1 MAAPKLEILKKL
13 SLLVRKKIYSKRSF
27 NLLTHLQIVGYLSA
41 GIFAISCCFE
51 VLYLNNLHA
60 SQLWTIGLLLVIL
73 SIWDFL
79 EIYQRPAGKTEIPL
93 KPLQLVVAVQFVV
106 VVSRHSRFLL
116 NHFLDTSVAMEPA
129 LYRVEISILALFIY
143 FGLFLII
150 NQFLIEA
157 FSASEKNRANELE
170 LSRLELQRKLKA
182 SLTASGVAHE
192 INQPLSTI
200 LLNIQ
205 LAMNEL
211 DQSSAGNGSLAKRL
225 SQVESEAER
234 VVKTIAV
241 MRNLLRNVETEH
253 SFLDLVLIA
262 ETVLLNEKY
271 FLDSHRI
278 VVDKFGFNQNVIIYG
293 DGGQLQIAIANILRN
308 SVEALSGENTKQRR
322 LMLVFSRYR
331 KSVSFSVSDNGSG
344 FIQSNPEDLVLSTTK
359 PGGSGIGLYLVR
371 LAAEN
376 NGGSVSFGRNKLLG
390 GAEVT
395 LSFSLVQ

>member
-1 MAAPKLEILKKL
+1 MAAPKLEILKKF
-13 SLLVRKKIYSKRSF
+13 SPLVRKIIYSKRSF
-27 NLLTHLQIVGYLSA
+27 NLLTHLQNVGYLSA

-60 SQLWTIGLLLVIL
+60 SQLWTIGLLLVLL

-79 EIYQRPAGKTEIPL
+79 EIYQRPAGQTEIAL
-93 KPLQLVVAVQFVV
+93 KPLQLVLVIQLVV
-106 VVSRHSRFLL
+106 VILRHGRFLL
-116 NHFLDTSVAMEPA
+116 DHILDTPVAMEQA
-129 LYRVEISILALFIY
+129 LYRVEISTIALFID

-150 NQFLIEA
+150 NQFLVEA
-157 FSASEKNRANELE
+157 FSASEKNRANEIDFA
-170 LSRLELQRKLKA
+170 RLELQRKLKA
-182 SLTASGVAHE
+182 SLTASSVAHE

-211 DQSSAGNGSLAKRL
+211 DQSSAGNRRLAKRL

-234 VVKTIAV
+234 VVTTIAV

-253 SFLDLVLIA
+253 SVLDLALIA

-278 VVDKFGFNQNVIIYG
+278 VVDKFGFDQKVIIYG

-308 SVEALSGENTKQRR
+308 SVEALSRENTKQRR

-331 KSVSFSVSDNGSG
+331 KSVNFSLSDNGSG
-344 FIQSNPEDLVLSTTK
+344 FIQSNPEDLMLSTTK
-359 PGGSGIGLYLVR
+359 SGGSGIGLYLVR

-376 NGGSVSFGRNKLLG
+376 NGGSVSFGRNKILG

-395 LSFSLVQ
+395 LSFPLV

>member
-1 MAAPKLEILKKL
+1 MAAPNLEIAKRLSFLFRKKL
-13 SLLVRKKIYSKRSF
+13 SPKR
-27 NLLTHLQIVGYLSA
+27 NLSMLPRLQMVGFLSA
-41 GIFAISCCFE
+41 SIFAISCCFE

-60 SQLWTIGLLLVIL
+60 SQLWIIGLLLVL
-73 SIWDFL
+73 LASWDFL
-79 EIYQRPAGKTEIPL
+79 EIYQRPAGQTQIAL
-93 KPLQLVVAVQFVV
+93 KLLQLVLVVQLVV
-106 VVSRHSRFLL
+106 VVSRHGRFLL
-116 NHFLDTSVAMEPA
+116 DHFLDTPVAMEPA
-129 LYRVEISILALFIY
+129 LYRVEISIFALFIN

-150 NQFLIEA
+150 NQLLVEA
-157 FSASEKNRANELE
+157 FSASEKKRANELDF
-170 LSRLELQRKLKA
+170 SRLELQRKLKA
-182 SLTASGVAHE
+182 SLTASGIAHE

-211 DQSSAGNGSLAKRL
+211 DQGSAGNGRLAKRL

-234 VVKTIAV
+234 VVSTIAV
-241 MRNLLRNVETEH
+241 MRNLLRNVETQH

-278 VVDKFGFNQNVIIYG
+278 VVDKIGFNQKVLIYG

-308 SVEALSGENTKQRR
+308 SVEALSRENTKQRR

-331 KSVSFSVSDNGSG
+331 KSVGFSVSDNGLG
-344 FIQSNPEDLVLSTTK
+344 FIQPNPEDLILSTTK

-371 LAAEN
+371 LAVEN

-395 LSFSLVQ
+395 LSFSVV

>member
-1 MAAPKLEILKKL
+1 MAAPNLEIAKKL
-13 SLLVRKKIYSKRSF
+13 SFLFRKKLSPKS
-27 NLLTHLQIVGYLSA
+27 NLSMLLRLQMVGFLSA

-51 VLYLNNLHA
+51 VHYLNNLHA
-60 SQLWTIGLLLVIL
+60 SQLWIIGLLLVL
-73 SIWDFL
+73 LASWDFL
-79 EIYQRPAGKTEIPL
+79 EIYHRPAGQIEIAL
-93 KPLQLVVAVQFVV
+93 KPLQLVLAVQFVV
-106 VVSRHSRFLL
+106 VLFRHGRLL
-116 NHFLDTSVAMEPA
+116 LDHILDTSVAMEPA
-129 LYRVEISILALFIY
+129 LYRVEISISALFIY
-143 FGLFLII
+143 FGLFLMI

-157 FSASEKNRANELE
+157 LSASEKKRANELDF
-170 LSRLELQRKLKA
+170 SRLELQRKLKA
-182 SLTASGVAHE
+182 SLTASGFAHE

-211 DQSSAGNGSLAKRL
+211 DQGSAGNGRLAKRL

-253 SFLDLVLIA
+253 SVLDLVLIA

-271 FLDSHRI
+271 FLESHRI
-278 VVDKFGFNQNVIIYG
+278 VVDKIGFNQKVLIYG

-308 SVEALSGENTKQRR
+308 SVEALSRENTKQRR

-331 KSVSFSVSDNGSG
+331 KSVGFSVSDNGLG
-344 FIQSNPEDLVLSTTK
+344 FIQPNPEDLILSTTK

-371 LAAEN
+371 LAVEN
-376 NGGSVSFGRNKLLG
+376 NGGSVSFGSNKLLG

-395 LSFSLVQ
+395 LSFSLA

>member
-1 MAAPKLEILKKL
+1 MASPI
-13 SLLVRKKIYSKRSF
+13 
-27 NLLTHLQIVGYLSA
+27 LQIVQKLSFLLRKKLFLKRSLNQLLRLQMVGFLSA
-41 GIFAISCCFE
+41 GTFAISCCFE

-60 SQLWTIGLLLVIL
+60 SQLWIIGLLLVLL

-79 EIYQRPAGKTEIPL
+79 EIYQRPAGQTEIAL
-93 KPLQLVVAVQFVV
+93 KPLQFVLVIQLVVVLL
-106 VVSRHSRFLL
+106 RHGRLVL
-116 NHFLDTSVAMEPA
+116 DHILDTPMAMEPPP
-129 LYRVEISILALFIY
+129 YRVEISTIALFIY

-150 NQFLIEA
+150 NHFLVKA
-157 FSASEKNRANELE
+157 FSASEKIRANEIDFA
-170 LSRLELQRKLKA
+170 RLELQRKLKA
-182 SLTASGVAHE
+182 SLRASGVAHE

-200 LLNIQ
+200 LLNIK

-211 DQSSAGNGSLAKRL
+211 DQSSASNRRLAKRL

-234 VVKTIAV
+234 VVTTIAV

-253 SFLDLVLIA
+253 SVLDLVLIA

-278 VVDKFGFNQNVIIYG
+278 VVEKLGFNHKVLIYG

-308 SVEALSGENTKQRR
+308 SVEALSRENTKQRR
-322 LMLVFSRYR
+322 LMLVFSRYQ
-331 KSVSFSVSDNGSG
+331 KMVSFSVSDNGSG
-344 FIQSNPEDLVLSTTK
+344 FIQPNPEDLILSTTK
-359 PGGSGIGLYLVR
+359 PTGSGIGLYLVR

-395 LSFSLVQ
+395 LSFSLL

>member
-1 MAAPKLEILKKL
+1 MAAPKLEILKKF
-13 SLLVRKKIYSKRSF
+13 SPLVRKIIYSKRSF
-27 NLLTHLQIVGYLSA
+27 NLLTHLQNVGYLSA

-60 SQLWTIGLLLVIL
+60 SQLWTIGLLLVLL

-79 EIYQRPAGKTEIPL
+79 EIYQRPAGKTEIAL
-93 KPLQLVVAVQFVV
+93 KPLQLVVAVQLVV
-106 VVSRHSRFLL
+106 VILRHGRFLL
-116 NHFLDTSVAMEPA
+116 DHILDTPVAMEPA
-129 LYRVEISILALFIY
+129 LYRVEISTIALFID

-150 NQFLIEA
+150 NQFLVEA
-157 FSASEKNRANELE
+157 FSASEKNRANEIDFA
-170 LSRLELQRKLKA
+170 RLELQRKLKA
-182 SLTASGVAHE
+182 SLTASSVAHE

-211 DQSSAGNGSLAKRL
+211 DQSSAGNRRLAKRL

-234 VVKTIAV
+234 VVTTIAV
-241 MRNLLRNVETEH
+241 MRNLLRNVESEH
-253 SFLDLVLIA
+253 SVLDLALIA

-278 VVDKFGFNQNVIIYG
+278 VVDKFGFDQKVIIYG

-308 SVEALSGENTKQRR
+308 SVEALSRENTKQRR
-322 LMLVFSRYR
+322 LMLVLSRYR
-331 KSVSFSVSDNGSG
+331 KSVNFSLSDNGSG
-344 FIQSNPEDLVLSTTK
+344 FIQSNPEDLMLSTTK
-359 PGGSGIGLYLVR
+359 SGGSGIGLYLVR

-376 NGGSVSFGRNKLLG
+376 NGGSVSFGRNKILG

-395 LSFSLVQ
+395 LSFPLA

>member
-1 MAAPKLEILKKL
+1 MAAPKLEILKKF
-13 SLLVRKKIYSKRSF
+13 SPLVRKIIYSKRSF
-27 NLLTHLQIVGYLSA
+27 NLLTHLQNVGYLSA
-41 GIFAISCCFE
+41 GIFAISCYFE

-60 SQLWTIGLLLVIL
+60 SQLWTIGLLLVLL

-79 EIYQRPAGKTEIPL
+79 EIYQRPAGQTEIAL
-93 KPLQLVVAVQFVV
+93 KPLQFVLVIQLVVVLL
-106 VVSRHSRFLL
+106 RHGGLL
-116 NHFLDTSVAMEPA
+116 LDHILDTPMAMESP
-129 LYRVEISILALFIY
+129 LYRVEISTIALFIY

-150 NQFLIEA
+150 NQFLVEA
-157 FSASEKNRANELE
+157 FSASEKNRANEIDFA
-170 LSRLELQRKLKA
+170 RLELQRKLKA
-182 SLTASGVAHE
+182 SLTASSVAHE

-211 DQSSAGNGSLAKRL
+211 DQSSAGNRRLAKRL

-234 VVKTIAV
+234 VVTTIAV

-253 SFLDLVLIA
+253 SVLDLALIA

-278 VVDKFGFNQNVIIYG
+278 VVDKFGFDQKVIIYG

-308 SVEALSGENTKQRR
+308 SVEALSRENTKQRR

-331 KSVSFSVSDNGSG
+331 KSVNFSLSDNGSG
-344 FIQSNPEDLVLSTTK
+344 FIQSNPEDLMLSTTK
-359 PGGSGIGLYLVR
+359 SGGSGIGLYLVR

-376 NGGSVSFGRNKLLG
+376 NGGSVSFGRNKILG

-395 LSFSLVQ
+395 LSFPLV

>member
-13 SLLVRKKIYSKRSF
+13 SLLVRKKNYSKRSF
-27 NLLTHLQIVGYLSA
+27 NLLTHLQSVGYLSA

-73 SIWDFL
+73 SIWNFL
-79 EIYQRPAGKTEIPL
+79 EIYQLPAGKTEIAL

-116 NHFLDTSVAMEPA
+116 NHFLDTSVAIIPP
-129 LYRVEISILALFIY
+129 LFRVEISIFALFIY

-211 DQSSAGNGSLAKRL
+211 DQSSAGNGSLANRL

-278 VVDKFGFNQNVIIYG
+278 VVDKFGFNQKVIIYG

-308 SVEALSGENTKQRR
+308 SVEALSRENTKQRR

-344 FIQSNPEDLVLSTTK
+344 FIQSNPEDLILSTTK

-395 LSFSLVQ
+395 LSFSLV

>member
-1 MAAPKLEILKKL
+1 MASPILQIVQKLSFLLRKKL
-13 SLLVRKKIYSKRSF
+13 FPKRTLNQLLR
-27 NLLTHLQIVGYLSA
+27 LQIVGFLSA
-41 GIFAISCCFE
+41 GTFAISCCFE
-51 VLYLNNLHA
+51 VIYLNNLHA
-60 SQLWTIGLLLVIL
+60 SQLWIIGLLLVLL

-79 EIYQRPAGKTEIPL
+79 EIYQRPAGQTEIAL
-93 KPLQLVVAVQFVV
+93 KPLQFVLVIQLVVVLL
-106 VVSRHSRFLL
+106 RHGGFLL
-116 NHFLDTSVAMEPA
+116 NHILDTPMAMESP
-129 LYRVEISILALFIY
+129 LYRVEISTIALFIY

-150 NQFLIEA
+150 NKFLVDA
-157 FSASEKNRANELE
+157 FSASEKNRANEIDFA
-170 LSRLELQRKLKA
+170 RLELQRKLKA
-182 SLTASGVAHE
+182 SLTASSVAHE

-211 DQSSAGNGSLAKRL
+211 DQSSAGNRRLAKRL

-234 VVKTIAV
+234 VVTTIAV

-253 SFLDLVLIA
+253 SVLDLVLIA

-278 VVDKFGFNQNVIIYG
+278 VVEKLGFNHKVLIYG

-308 SVEALSGENTKQRR
+308 SVEALSRENTKQRR
-322 LMLVFSRYR
+322 LMLVFSRYQ
-331 KSVSFSVSDNGSG
+331 KMVSLSVSDNGSG
-344 FIQSNPEDLVLSTTK
+344 FIQLNPEDLILSTTK
-359 PGGSGIGLYLVR
+359 TTGSGIGLYLVR

-395 LSFSLVQ
+395 LSFSLL

>member
-1 MAAPKLEILKKL
+1 MAAPKLEILKKF
-13 SLLVRKKIYSKRSF
+13 SPLVRKIIYSKRSF
-27 NLLTHLQIVGYLSA
+27 NLLTHLQMVGFLSA
-41 GIFAISCCFE
+41 GTFAISCCFE

-60 SQLWTIGLLLVIL
+60 SQLWIISLLLVLL

-79 EIYQRPAGKTEIPL
+79 EIYQRPAGKTEMAL
-93 KPLQLVVAVQFVV
+93 KPLQLVVAVQLVV
-106 VVSRHSRFLL
+106 VILRHGRFLL
-116 NHFLDTSVAMEPA
+116 DHILDTPVAMEQA
-129 LYRVEISILALFIY
+129 LYRVEISTIALFID

-150 NQFLIEA
+150 NQFLVEA
-157 FSASEKNRANELE
+157 FSASEKNRANEIDFA
-170 LSRLELQRKLKA
+170 RLELQRKLKA
-182 SLTASGVAHE
+182 SLTASSVAHE

-211 DQSSAGNGSLAKRL
+211 DQSSAGNRRLAKRL

-234 VVKTIAV
+234 VVTTIAV

-253 SFLDLVLIA
+253 SVLDLALIA

-278 VVDKFGFNQNVIIYG
+278 VVDKFGFDQKVIIYG

-308 SVEALSGENTKQRR
+308 SVEALSRENTKQRR

-331 KSVSFSVSDNGSG
+331 KSVNFSLSDNGSG
-344 FIQSNPEDLVLSTTK
+344 FIQSNPEDLMLSTTK
-359 PGGSGIGLYLVR
+359 SGGSGIGLYLVR

-376 NGGSVSFGRNKLLG
+376 NGGSVSFGRNKILG

-395 LSFSLVQ
+395 LSFPLV

>member
-1 MAAPKLEILKKL
+1 MAAPKLEILKKF
-13 SLLVRKKIYSKRSF
+13 SPLVRKIIYSKRSF
-27 NLLTHLQIVGYLSA
+27 NLLTHLQNVGYLSA

-60 SQLWTIGLLLVIL
+60 SQLWTIGLLLVLL

-79 EIYQRPAGKTEIPL
+79 EIYQRPAGQTEIAL
-93 KPLQLVVAVQFVV
+93 KPLQFVLVIQLVVVLL
-106 VVSRHSRFLL
+106 RHGGFLL
-116 NHFLDTSVAMEPA
+116 NHILDTPLAMEQA
-129 LYRVEISILALFIY
+129 LYRVEISTIALFID

-150 NQFLIEA
+150 NQFLVEA
-157 FSASEKNRANELE
+157 FSASEKNRANEIDFA
-170 LSRLELQRKLKA
+170 RLELQRKLKA
-182 SLTASGVAHE
+182 SLTASSVAHE

-211 DQSSAGNGSLAKRL
+211 DQSSAGNRRLAKRL

-234 VVKTIAV
+234 VVTTIAV

-253 SFLDLVLIA
+253 SVLDLVLIA

-278 VVDKFGFNQNVIIYG
+278 VVEKLGFNHKVLIYG

-308 SVEALSGENTKQRR
+308 SVEALSRENTKQRR
-322 LMLVFSRYR
+322 LMLVFSRYQKR
-331 KSVSFSVSDNGSG
+331 VSFSVSDNGSG
-344 FIQSNPEDLVLSTTK
+344 FIQPNPEDLILSTTK
-359 PGGSGIGLYLVR
+359 TTGSGIGLYLVR

-395 LSFSLVQ
+395 LSFSLL

>member
-1 MAAPKLEILKKL
+1 MAALILQIVQKLSFLFRKKL
-13 SLLVRKKIYSKRSF
+13 FPKRSLD
-27 NLLTHLQIVGYLSA
+27 LLLRLQIVGFLSA

-60 SQLWTIGLLLVIL
+60 SQLWIIGLLLVLL
-73 SIWDFL
+73 SSWDFL
-79 EIYQRPAGKTEIPL
+79 EIYQRPAGQTQIAL
-93 KPLQLVVAVQFVV
+93 KLLQLVLVVQLVV
-106 VVSRHSRFLL
+106 VVSRHGRFLL
-116 NHFLDTSVAMEPA
+116 DHILDTPVAMEPD
-129 LYRVEISILALFIY
+129 LYRVEISTIALFIY

-150 NQFLIEA
+150 NQLLVEA
-157 FSASEKNRANELE
+157 FSASEKNRANELDFV
-170 LSRLELQRKLKA
+170 RMELQRKLKA

-211 DQSSAGNGSLAKRL
+211 DQSSAGNGRLVKRL

-234 VVKTIAV
+234 VVTTIAV
-241 MRNLLRNVETEH
+241 MRNLLRNVETKH
-253 SFLDLVLIA
+253 DFLDLVLIA

-278 VVDKFGFNQNVIIYG
+278 VVDKIGFNQKVLIYG

-308 SVEALSGENTKQRR
+308 SVEALSRENTKQRR

-344 FIQSNPEDLVLSTTK
+344 FIEPNPEDLILSTTK

-395 LSFSLVQ
+395 LSFSLA

>member
-1 MAAPKLEILKKL
+1 MAAPKLEILKKF
-13 SLLVRKKIYSKRSF
+13 SPLVRKIIYSKRSF
-27 NLLTHLQIVGYLSA
+27 NLLTHLQNVGYLSA

-60 SQLWTIGLLLVIL
+60 SQLWTIGLLLVLL

-79 EIYQRPAGKTEIPL
+79 EIYQRPAGQTEIAL
-93 KPLQLVVAVQFVV
+93 KPLQFVLVIQLVVVLL
-106 VVSRHSRFLL
+106 RHGGLL
-116 NHFLDTSVAMEPA
+116 LDHILDTPMAMESP
-129 LYRVEISILALFIY
+129 LYRGEISTIALFIY

-150 NQFLIEA
+150 NQFLVEA
-157 FSASEKNRANELE
+157 FSASEKNRANEIDFA
-170 LSRLELQRKLKA
+170 RLELQRKLKA
-182 SLTASGVAHE
+182 SLTASSVAHE

-211 DQSSAGNGSLAKRL
+211 DQSSAGNRRLAKRL

-234 VVKTIAV
+234 VVTTIAV
-241 MRNLLRNVETEH
+241 MRNLLRNVESEH
-253 SFLDLVLIA
+253 SVLDLALIA

-278 VVDKFGFNQNVIIYG
+278 VVDKFGFDQKVIIYG

-308 SVEALSGENTKQRR
+308 SVEALSRENTKQRR

-331 KSVSFSVSDNGSG
+331 KSVNFSLSDNGSG
-344 FIQSNPEDLVLSTTK
+344 FIQSNPEDLMLSTTK
-359 PGGSGIGLYLVR
+359 SGGSGIGLYLVR

-376 NGGSVSFGRNKLLG
+376 NGGSVSFGRNKILG

-395 LSFSLVQ
+395 LSFPLV

>member
-1 MAAPKLEILKKL
+1 MAAPKLEILKKF
-13 SLLVRKKIYSKRSF
+13 SPLVRKIIYSKRSF
-27 NLLTHLQIVGYLSA
+27 NLLTHLQNVGYLSA

-60 SQLWTIGLLLVIL
+60 SQLWTIGLLLVLL

-79 EIYQRPAGKTEIPL
+79 EIYQRPAGKTEIAL
-93 KPLQLVVAVQFVV
+93 KPLQLVVAVQLVV
-106 VVSRHSRFLL
+106 VILRHGRFLL
-116 NHFLDTSVAMEPA
+116 DHILYTPVAMEPA
-129 LYRVEISILALFIY
+129 IYRVEISTIALFID

-150 NQFLIEA
+150 NQFLVEA
-157 FSASEKNRANELE
+157 FSASEKNRANEIDFD
-170 LSRLELQRKLKA
+170 RLELQRKLQA
-182 SLTASGVAHE
+182 SLKASGVAHE

-211 DQSSAGNGSLAKRL
+211 DQSSAGNRRLAKRL
-225 SQVESEAER
+225 SQVELEAER
-234 VVKTIAV
+234 VVTTIAV

-253 SFLDLVLIA
+253 SVLDLALIA
-262 ETVLLNEKY
+262 ETVLLNEKD

-278 VVDKFGFNQNVIIYG
+278 VVEKLGINHKVLIYG

-308 SVEALSGENTKQRR
+308 SVEALSRENTKQRR
-322 LMLVFSRYR
+322 LMLVLSRYR
-331 KSVSFSVSDNGSG
+331 KSVNFSLSDNGSG
-344 FIQSNPEDLVLSTTK
+344 FIQSNPEDLMLSTTK
-359 PGGSGIGLYLVR
+359 SGGSGIGLYLVM

-376 NGGSVSFGRNKLLG
+376 NGGSVSFGRNKILG

-395 LSFSLVQ
+395 LSFPLV

>member
-1 MAAPKLEILKKL
+1 MAAPKLEILKKF
-13 SLLVRKKIYSKRSF
+13 SPLVRKIIYSKRSF
-27 NLLTHLQIVGYLSA
+27 NLLTHLQNVGYLSA

-51 VLYLNNLHA
+51 VIYLNYLHA
-60 SQLWTIGLLLVIL
+60 SQLWIIGLLLVLL

-79 EIYQRPAGKTEIPL
+79 EIYQRPAGKTEIAL
-93 KPLQLVVAVQFVV
+93 KPLQLVVAVQLVV
-106 VVSRHSRFLL
+106 VILRHGRFLL
-116 NHFLDTSVAMEPA
+116 DHILDTPVAMEQA
-129 LYRVEISILALFIY
+129 LYRVEISTIALFID

-150 NQFLIEA
+150 NQFLVEA
-157 FSASEKNRANELE
+157 FSASEKNRANEIDFA
-170 LSRLELQRKLKA
+170 RLELQRKLQA
-182 SLTASGVAHE
+182 SLKASGVAHE

-200 LLNIQ
+200 LLNIK

-211 DQSSAGNGSLAKRL
+211 DQSSAGNRRLAKRL

-234 VVKTIAV
+234 VVTTIAV

-253 SFLDLVLIA
+253 SVLDLVLIA

-278 VVDKFGFNQNVIIYG
+278 VVEKLGFNHKVLIYG

-308 SVEALSGENTKQRR
+308 SVEALSRENTKQRR
-322 LMLVFSRYR
+322 LMLVFSRYQKR
-331 KSVSFSVSDNGSG
+331 VSFSVSDNGSG
-344 FIQSNPEDLVLSTTK
+344 FIQPNPEDLILSTTK
-359 PGGSGIGLYLVR
+359 TTGSGIGLYLVR

-395 LSFSLVQ
+395 LSFSLL

>member
-1 MAAPKLEILKKL
+1 MLP
-13 SLLVRKKIYSKRSF
+13 R
-27 NLLTHLQIVGYLSA
+27 LQMVGFLSA

-60 SQLWTIGLLLVIL
+60 SQLWIIGLLLVLL
-73 SIWDFL
+73 SSWDFL
-79 EIYQRPAGKTEIPL
+79 EIYQRPAGQTQIAL
-93 KPLQLVVAVQFVV
+93 KLLQLVLVVQLVV
-106 VVSRHSRFLL
+106 VVSRHGRFLL
-116 NHFLDTSVAMEPA
+116 DHFLDTTVAMEPA
-129 LYRVEISILALFIY
+129 LYRVEISTISLFIY

-150 NQFLIEA
+150 NQLLVEA
-157 FSASEKNRANELE
+157 LSASEKKRANELDF
-170 LSRLELQRKLKA
+170 SRLELQRKLKA

-211 DQSSAGNGSLAKRL
+211 DQGSAGNGRLAKCL

-234 VVKTIAV
+234 VVTTIAV

-253 SFLDLVLIA
+253 DFLDLVLIA

-271 FLDSHRI
+271 FLESHRI
-278 VVDKFGFNQNVIIYG
+278 VVDKFGFNQKVLIYG

-308 SVEALSGENTKQRR
+308 SVEALSHENTKQRR

-344 FIQSNPEDLVLSTTK
+344 FIEPNPEDLILSTTK
-359 PGGSGIGLYLVR
+359 PAGSGIGLYLVR
-371 LAAEN
+371 LAVEN

-395 LSFSLVQ
+395 LSFPMV

>member
-1 MAAPKLEILKKL
+1 MA
-13 SLLVRKKIYSKRSF
+13 V
-27 NLLTHLQIVGYLSA
+27 
-41 GIFAISCCFE
+41 
-51 VLYLNNLHA
+51 
-60 SQLWTIGLLLVIL
+60 
-73 SIWDFL
+73 
-79 EIYQRPAGKTEIPL
+79 
-93 KPLQLVVAVQFVV
+93 QLVVVIL
-106 VVSRHSRFLL
+106 RHGRFLL
-116 NHFLDTSVAMEPA
+116 DHILDTPVAMEPA
-129 LYRVEISILALFIY
+129 LYRVEISTIALFID

-150 NQFLIEA
+150 NQFLVEA
-157 FSASEKNRANELE
+157 FSASEKNRANEIDFA
-170 LSRLELQRKLKA
+170 RLELQRKLKA
-182 SLTASGVAHE
+182 SLTASSVAHE

-211 DQSSAGNGSLAKRL
+211 DQSSAGNRRLAKRL

-234 VVKTIAV
+234 VVTTIAV

-253 SFLDLVLIA
+253 SVLDLVLIA

-278 VVDKFGFNQNVIIYG
+278 VVEKLGFNHKVLIYG

-308 SVEALSGENTKQRR
+308 SVEALSRENTKQRR
-322 LMLVFSRYR
+322 LMLVFSRYQ
-331 KSVSFSVSDNGSG
+331 KMVSFSVSDNGSG
-344 FIQSNPEDLVLSTTK
+344 FIQLNPEDLILSTTK
-359 PGGSGIGLYLVR
+359 TTGSGIGLYLVR

-395 LSFSLVQ
+395 LSFSLL

>member
-1 MAAPKLEILKKL
+1 MAAPKLEILKKF
-13 SLLVRKKIYSKRSF
+13 SPLVRKIIYSKRSF
-27 NLLTHLQIVGYLSA
+27 NLLTHLQNVGYLSA

-60 SQLWTIGLLLVIL
+60 SQLWTIGLLLVLL

-79 EIYQRPAGKTEIPL
+79 EIYQRPAGQTEIAL
-93 KPLQLVVAVQFVV
+93 KPLQFVLVIQLVVVLL
-106 VVSRHSRFLL
+106 RHGGFLL
-116 NHFLDTSVAMEPA
+116 NHILDTPMAMESP
-129 LYRVEISILALFIY
+129 LYRVEISTIALFIY

-150 NQFLIEA
+150 NQFLVEA
-157 FSASEKNRANELE
+157 FSASEKNRANEIDFA
-170 LSRLELQRKLKA
+170 RLELQRKLKA
-182 SLTASGVAHE
+182 SLRASGVAHE

-200 LLNIQ
+200 LLNIK

-211 DQSSAGNGSLAKRL
+211 DQSSAGNRRLAKRL

-234 VVKTIAV
+234 VVTTIAV

-253 SFLDLVLIA
+253 SVLDLVLIA

-278 VVDKFGFNQNVIIYG
+278 VVEKLGFNHKVLIYG

-308 SVEALSGENTKQRR
+308 SVEALSRENTKQRR
-322 LMLVFSRYR
+322 LMLVFSRYQ
-331 KSVSFSVSDNGSG
+331 KMVSFSVSDNGSG
-344 FIQSNPEDLVLSTTK
+344 FIQPNPEDLILSTTK
-359 PGGSGIGLYLVR
+359 TTGSGIGLYLVR

-395 LSFSLVQ
+395 LSFSLL

>member
-1 MAAPKLEILKKL
+1 MASPILQIVQKLSFLLRKKL
-13 SLLVRKKIYSKRSF
+13 FPKRSL
-27 NLLTHLQIVGYLSA
+27 NQLLRLQIVGFLSA
-41 GIFAISCCFE
+41 GTFAISCCFE
-51 VLYLNNLHA
+51 VIYLNNLHA
-60 SQLWTIGLLLVIL
+60 SQLWIIGLLLVLL

-79 EIYQRPAGKTEIPL
+79 EIYQRPAGQTEIAL
-93 KPLQLVVAVQFVV
+93 KPLQFVLVIQLVVVLL
-106 VVSRHSRFLL
+106 RHGGFLL
-116 NHFLDTSVAMEPA
+116 NHILDTPMAMESP
-129 LYRVEISILALFIY
+129 LYRVEISTIALFIY

-150 NQFLIEA
+150 NQFLVEA
-157 FSASEKNRANELE
+157 FSASEKNRANEIDFA
-170 LSRLELQRKLKA
+170 RLELQRKLKA
-182 SLTASGVAHE
+182 SLTASSVAHE

-211 DQSSAGNGSLAKRL
+211 DQSSAGNRRLAKRL

-234 VVKTIAV
+234 VVTTIAV

-253 SFLDLVLIA
+253 SVLDLVLIA

-278 VVDKFGFNQNVIIYG
+278 VVEKLGFNHKVLIYG

-308 SVEALSGENTKQRR
+308 SVEALSRENTKQRR
-322 LMLVFSRYR
+322 LMLVFSRYQ
-331 KSVSFSVSDNGSG
+331 KMVSFSVSDNGSG
-344 FIQSNPEDLVLSTTK
+344 FIQLNPEDLILSTTK
-359 PGGSGIGLYLVR
+359 TTGSGIGLYLVR

-395 LSFSLVQ
+395 LSFSLL

>member
-1 MAAPKLEILKKL
+1 MASPILQIVQKLSFLLRKKL
-13 SLLVRKKIYSKRSF
+13 FPKRSL
-27 NLLTHLQIVGYLSA
+27 NQLLRLQIVGFLSA
-41 GIFAISCCFE
+41 GTFAISCCFE
-51 VLYLNNLHA
+51 VIYLNNLHA
-60 SQLWTIGLLLVIL
+60 SQLWIISLLLVLL

-79 EIYQRPAGKTEIPL
+79 EIYQRPAGKTEIAL
-93 KPLQLVVAVQFVV
+93 KPLQLVVAVQLVV
-106 VVSRHSRFLL
+106 VILRHGRFLL
-116 NHFLDTSVAMEPA
+116 DHILDTPVAMEQA
-129 LYRVEISILALFIY
+129 LYRVEISTIALFID

-150 NQFLIEA
+150 NQFLVEA
-157 FSASEKNRANELE
+157 FSASEKNRANEIDFA
-170 LSRLELQRKLKA
+170 RLELQRKLKA
-182 SLTASGVAHE
+182 SLTASSVAHE

-211 DQSSAGNGSLAKRL
+211 DQSSAGNRRLAKRL

-234 VVKTIAV
+234 VVTTIAV
-241 MRNLLRNVETEH
+241 MRNLLRNVESEH
-253 SFLDLVLIA
+253 SVLDLALIA

-278 VVDKFGFNQNVIIYG
+278 VVDKFGFDQKVKIYG

-308 SVEALSGENTKQRR
+308 SVEALSRENTKQRR

-331 KSVSFSVSDNGSG
+331 KSVNFSLSDNGSG
-344 FIQSNPEDLVLSTTK
+344 FIQSNPEDLMLSTTK
-359 PGGSGIGLYLVR
+359 SGGSGIGLYLVR

-376 NGGSVSFGRNKLLG
+376 NGGSVSFGRNKILG

-395 LSFSLVQ
+395 LSFPLV